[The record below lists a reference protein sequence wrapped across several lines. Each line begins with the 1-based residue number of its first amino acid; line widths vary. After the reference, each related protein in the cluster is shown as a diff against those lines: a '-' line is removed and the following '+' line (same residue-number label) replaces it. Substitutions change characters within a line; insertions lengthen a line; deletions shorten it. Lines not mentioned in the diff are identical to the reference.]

1 MDVNFHFMPLQQS
14 QNPFEKAGRQMAQK
28 GGWEG
33 LPARE
38 VAAYRQG
45 EERLEGRREKQG
57 YLERPG
63 RESEGLL
70 LRPRRKSEG
79 FFFL

>member
-14 QNPFEKAGRQMAQK
+14 QNPFEKGGQAARWRKWGDGK
-28 GGWEG
+28 GWM
-33 LPARE
+33 
-38 VAAYRQG
+38 AAYRQG
-45 EERLEGRREKQG
+45 EERLEGRREEQG
-57 YLERPG
+57 YLERQG

-79 FFFL
+79 FLFQ